1 MSAPPRLATA
11 LRTAGLA
18 LLAAPAAPA
27 VLSLAGRCRFQLD
40 RTDAGRAERWF
51 TRTLPGTIQLPGT
64 LPLQGIGDP
73 VTLETKWTGGI
84 VDRSWLDAP
93 AYAPYR
99 QPGHVK
105 VPLCSSPRPP
115 TPAPPGIS
123 ASSPS
128 PRLGGQTLVLT
139 LERPH

>member
-1 MSAPPRLATA
+1 MSAPLRLATA

-18 LLAAPAAPA
+18 LLAACSAPAAADPA
-27 VLSLAGRCRFQLD
+27 VLSLAGRWRFQLD
-40 RTDAGRAERWF
+40 RTDAGLAERWF

-84 VDRSWLDAP
+84 VDRSWFDAP

-105 VPLCSSPRPP
+105 VPFWLQPE
-115 TPAPPGIS
+115 TTYAGPAWYQREFTVP
-123 ASSPS
+123 
-128 PRLGGQTLVLT
+128 VFD
-139 LERPH
+139 